1 MKTKIVLL
9 LLGILITLLFPL
21 LLFQMQDNID
31 MHSTKYESS
40 EDFHEITET
49 YPIISAIYSDAYENH
64 SDYLL
69 EEYDISA
76 LHTYDSALQ
85 EELTKRKDAFEQ
97 QIHALL
103 EYKVLSDT
111 NFPMEEAPYT
121 INYGKLSFSL
131 DSSFT
136 TNLQQVVSMEYPYVH
151 SQYFTYTTQADK
163 ITSIYLSNALLKELS
178 EEDCKKI
185 AWSMVQYLGLEDIK
199 DWNYLN
205 YGYESYQAKLQV
217 YCEKVANVDGYA
229 SLRIGVLPI
238 SLNLSPNLG

>member
-40 EDFHEITET
+40 EDFHQITET
-49 YPIISAIYSDAYENH
+49 YPIISAIYTDVYENH
-64 SDYLL
+64 SDYLS

-76 LHTYDSALQ
+76 LDIFEPDQQ
-85 EELTKRKDAFEQ
+85 EELIKRKDAFEQ
-97 QIHALL
+97 QINALL

-111 NFPMEEAPYT
+111 NFPMEEAPYK

-131 DSSFT
+131 NSSFT
-136 TNLQQVVSMEYPYVH
+136 MNLQQVVSLEYPYIH
-151 SQYFTYTTQADK
+151 SQYFTYTTQANK
-163 ITSIYLSNALLKELS
+163 ITSIYLSNALLRELS

-199 DWNYLN
+199 DWNYLS

-217 YCEKVANVDGYA
+217 YCEMVANVDGYA